1 MRAGQVP
8 PCHPF
13 AGVRGLDL
21 QGRHNLGTTSGVRR
35 PYGDDGRV
43 RHDDGRTA
51 CGRTAT
57 TGVRHGGNGGG
68 GEGGG
73 GDEGGA
79 TRKAPWVDI
88 GGVLRHV
95 GATVSVTAAK
105 AGAAMGAT
113 RAASWVDMEA
123 CWYPALP

>member
-1 MRAGQVP
+1 VLVRSLPAIRSQVYE
-8 PCHPF
+8 
-13 AGVRGLDL
+13 GLTFKDD
-21 QGRHNLGTTSGVRR
+21 TTSVQPRA
-35 PYGDDGRV
+35 YGDDGRV

-73 GDEGGA
+73 GDAGGA

>member
-1 MRAGQVP
+1 MLVRSLPAIRSQVYE
-8 PCHPF
+8 
-13 AGVRGLDL
+13 GLTFKDD
-21 QGRHNLGTTSGVRR
+21 TTSVQPRA
-35 PYGDDGRV
+35 YGDDGRV

-95 GATVSVTAAK
+95 GA
-105 AGAAMGAT
+105 AMGAT